1 MMMKKRTFTREEKLR
16 IIKDAE
22 HKVLYIYD
30 ATGVKLKKQVVSGAD
45 TPDRYYA
52 GAFEYDDNK
61 ELELIHTEEG
71 VINVTGSTYDYEYFL
86 KDHLGNTRVTFK
98 PDGNSLTLLQKVDYY
113 PFGMVADKTNGE
125 SDNKYLYNGKE
136 LQDEIDLDW
145 YDYGARFYDAQ
156 IGRFTT
162 QDAYAEKYINLTPYQ
177 YGANNPIRYIDIN
190 GDSIQAQQAEAQQ
203 MITNTLTAEDAKY
216 IQFDENGNINLELLN
231 SHSSESGNYNSLLGL
246 ANAETVINVSL
257 DDHFNYVDENGVA
270 GTSEMSY
277 QPAGTMAPDVNGE
290 TISGT
295 STGEAGLTGKTLF
308 PDLNGKQNSPDG
320 TLKIIV
326 NNKLSEAARAE
337 IYSHEANGHA
347 YIYVTTGGDRA
358 RASHNVTTGWIEQN
372 NELKVRIIDSKK
384 ETIINMRNR

>member
-1 MMMKKRTFTREEKLR
+1 MLAKGYGF
-16 IIKDAE
+16 
-22 HKVLYIYD
+22 IYD
-30 ATGVKLKKQVVSGAD
+30 QLNRLTTSRYGEGTSYTSNVERYDENLTFKYILTPEGRATYSSGAY
-45 TPDRYYA
+45 T
-52 GAFEYDDNK
+52 
-61 ELELIHTEEG
+61 
-71 VINVTGSTYDYEYFL
+71 YEYFM
-86 KDHLGNTRVTFK
+86 KDHLGNTRISFNVPGSTAVIVQQ
-98 PDGNSLTLLQKVDYY
+98 SDYY
-113 PFGMVADKTNGE
+113 PYGMTHRPQAVTT
-125 SDNKYLYNGKE
+125 SDNRYLFNGKE
-136 LQDEIDLDW
+136 LQNNLLGGVNLDW

>member
-1 MMMKKRTFTREEKLR
+1 MIMKKRTCTREEKLR

>member
-1 MMMKKRTFTREEKLR
+1 MSQRQISTTKSPF
-16 IIKDAE
+16 
-22 HKVLYIYD
+22 H
-30 ATGVKLKKQVVSGAD
+30 
-45 TPDRYYA
+45 
-52 GAFEYDDNK
+52 
-61 ELELIHTEEG
+61 LEGEG
-71 VINVTGSTYDYEYFL
+71 VWGWKLVFTPADVTNPVEQ
-86 KDHLGNTRVTFK
+86 
-98 PDGNSLTLLQKVDYY
+98 LTDYY
-113 PFGMVADKTNGE
+113 PFGMAHQYTRPNN
-125 SDNKYLYNGKE
+125 DNKYLYNQKE
-136 LQDEIDLDW
+136 LQDDVLSNTGLNW

>member
-1 MMMKKRTFTREEKLR
+1 MAICYFLFSVYL
-16 IIKDAE
+16 
-22 HKVLYIYD
+22 VLKFHFMSQRQIS
-30 ATGVKLKKQVVSGAD
+30 TTKS
-45 TPDRYYA
+45 P
-52 GAFEYDDNK
+52 FH
-61 ELELIHTEEG
+61 LEGEG
-71 VINVTGSTYDYEYFL
+71 VWGWKLVFTPADVTNPVEQ
-86 KDHLGNTRVTFK
+86 
-98 PDGNSLTLLQKVDYY
+98 LTDYY
-113 PFGMVADKTNGE
+113 PFGMAHQYTRPNN
-125 SDNKYLYNGKE
+125 DNKYLYNQKE
-136 LQDEIDLDW
+136 LQDDVLSNTGLNW

>member
-1 MMMKKRTFTREEKLR
+1 MMKKRTFTREEKLR

>member
-1 MMMKKRTFTREEKLR
+1 MMMKKRTCTREEKLR